1 MAAALVAGRQ
11 LDAFL
16 RALTERRDPIMEHD
30 PVTQHF
36 EQHRTHLQRVAYRML
51 GSLDEAEDAVQET
64 WLRLNRSDTREVENL
79 GGWLTTVISRLC
91 LDTLRARR
99 TRNLEPTGTDSEASH
114 GPESASD
121 PEQEALLADSVGL
134 AMLVVLETL
143 PPAER
148 VAFVLH
154 DMFAIPFEEIAPIVG
169 RSVPAARQLASR
181 GRRRV
186 HGESP
191 LPERD
196 RKRQREVV
204 DAFLSASRDG
214 DFEALLAVLD
224 PAVVFRADGAASP
237 SGRPTEILGV
247 SGVAR
252 AAAAFASRA
261 QFSRAA
267 LVNGSVG
274 IIIAPRGRLFAVVH
288 VKVVHDKIAQME
300 LVAEPGRLQT
310 TDVAVLDG

>member
-1 MAAALVAGRQ
+1 
-11 LDAFL
+11 
-16 RALTERRDPIMEHD
+16 MEHD

-36 EQHRTHLQRVAYRML
+36 EQHRTHLQSVAYRML

-99 TRNLEPTGTDSEASH
+99 TRNPEPTGTDSETSH
-114 GPESASD
+114 GPDGTSD

-154 DMFAIPFEEIAPIVG
+154 DMFAMPFEDIAPIVE
-169 RSVPAARQLASR
+169 RSVTATRQLASR

-186 HGESP
+186 HGASP

-196 RKRQREVV
+196 RKRHREVV
-204 DAFLSASRDG
+204 EAFLAASRDG

-224 PAVVFRADGAASP
+224 PGVVFRADGAASP
-237 SGRPTEILGV
+237 SGRATEILGAG
-247 SGVAR
+247 GVAR
-252 AAAAFASRA
+252 AAAAFSSRA

-274 IIIAPRGRLFAVVH
+274 VVIAPLGRLFAVVH
-288 VKVVHDKIAQME
+288 VRIVRDKIAEME
-300 LVAEPGRLQT
+300 LIAEAGRLQT

>member
-1 MAAALVAGRQ
+1 MA
-11 LDAFL
+11 
-16 RALTERRDPIMEHD
+16 HD
-30 PVTQHF
+30 PVTERF
-36 EQHRTHLQRVAYRML
+36 EEQRAHLRRVAYRIL

-64 WLRLNRSDTREVENL
+64 WLRLHRSDTREVGNL
-79 GGWLTTVISRLC
+79 EGWLTTVVSRVC
-91 LDTLRARR
+91 LDMLRSRQARSP
-99 TRNLEPTGTDSEASH
+99 EPRDASLDASH
-114 GPESASD
+114 DPQGPSD

-154 DMFAIPFEEIAPIVG
+154 DMFAVPFGDIAAVVG
-169 RSVPAARQLASR
+169 RSVQAARQLASR

-186 HGESP
+186 RGASP

-196 RKRQREVV
+196 RRRQREVV
-204 DAFLSASRDG
+204 EAFLAASRGG

-224 PAVVFRADGAASP
+224 PEVVFRADGAASA
-237 SGRPTEILGV
+237 SARATELRGA
-247 SGVAR
+247 SAVAR
-252 AAAAFASRA
+252 GAVAFASRA

-274 IIIAPRGRLFAVVH
+274 IVVAPGGRLFAVVP
-288 VKVVHDKIAQME
+288 VRIVGGKIVEMELIAEPARVHD
-300 LVAEPGRLQT
+300 LR
-310 TDVAVLDG
+310 VAVLDG